1 MEVFVGRLP
10 NPQGATPR
18 RADNEKV
25 LAKVEKIH
33 QHQQLLL
40 PLGGGIGFLPHQQL
54 RYYVIVAFHRGNSP
68 NTLWVVGARGDA
80 GEDNMF
86 SNARVR
92 DGGGVG
98 VGYNGD
104 DGDGDSEGWEADPEG
119 A

>member
-1 MEVFVGRLP
+1 
-10 NPQGATPR
+10 
-18 RADNEKV
+18 
-25 LAKVEKIH
+25 
-33 QHQQLLL
+33 
-40 PLGGGIGFLPHQQL
+40 
-54 RYYVIVAFHRGNSP
+54 
-68 NTLWVVGARGDA
+68 LWVEGARGDA